1 MLEGN
6 ELNLKLT
13 TELDLKILEEILWLE
28 SGYQKMFIL

>member
-28 SGYQKMFIL
+28 SEYQKMFIP